1 MDRRAAVVEDDVVDV
16 RGRAAD
22 VVEVVVA
29 PRQNLL
35 RRVDLEERLKLG
47 FQVGDSIRR
56 KKLGIGGMEIE
67 IEP

>member
-1 MDRRAAVVEDDVVDV
+1 MDRGAAVVEDDVVDV

-47 FQVGDSIRR
+47 LQVGDSKRE
-56 KKLGIGGMEIE
+56 KGES
-67 IEP
+67 